1 MDLRCSTHPPPS
13 SSDEEDEDDEDDALV
28 MTLVAVPRRLV
39 FTQKLLFVCFLSSPK
54 IMLPEKKS
62 LADTKTREA
71 PRLPSR
77 PPRPPSCSCT
87 RGRATTMMPFLLR
100 GPSAP
105 PLFLCDHP
113 KAKETFFFFA
123 IIKVA
128 FFADK
133 EEECEEHTRIVV
145 VIAQKRKHTQH
156 TPKKVYSSPR
166 VIIRGGRFSNL
177 SFFFVFFRLCRLSS
191 TRHKRHL
198 YYLSY

>member
-1 MDLRCSTHPPPS
+1 
-13 SSDEEDEDDEDDALV
+13 

-166 VIIRGGRFSNL
+166 VIIRGEPLLLLRFL
-177 SFFFVFFRLCRLSS
+177 SFVSTLLDSTQTTLILSKLLTNTRKKTFVI
-191 TRHKRHL
+191 KEKKEE
-198 YYLSY
+198 